1 MHISAA
7 TQEEAA
13 VAYDMA
19 AIEYR
24 GLNAVTNFDLSRYI
38 KWLRPDN
45 NSTNDAPPNPN
56 IDIINATLPPRTNH
70 DDIRLNHLH
79 NHHENQQP
87 KPPASKVSPTVTAT
101 TAAYSSR
108 STTATSALGL
118 LLQSSKFKEMMEM
131 TTAVEFTSTSS
142 DSTVAPPCNNFPE
155 EIQMHFESQDF
166 GGYNGGDD
174 FIFGDLNFMHNMM
187 HSDFHK

>member
-1 MHISAA
+1 M
-7 TQEEAA
+7 
-13 VAYDMA
+13 AYDMA

-45 NSTNDAPPNPN
+45 NSSVDAPPIPN
-56 IDIINATLPPRTNH
+56 INIIEASLPPSISN
-70 DDIRLNHLH
+70 DIGLNYM
-79 NHHENQQP
+79 NKHHEYQP
-87 KPPASKVSPTVTAT
+87 LQPQETAVSPTVSAT
-101 TAAYSSR
+101 MTYSSR

-131 TTAVEFTSTSS
+131 TTAAEFTSTQS
-142 DSTVAPPCNNFPE
+142 DSTPCNKFPE
-155 EIQMHFESQDF
+155 EIQVHFESEDF
-166 GGYNGGDD
+166 SGYNGGDD

-187 HSDFHK
+187 HSDFEK